1 MITSIDNEKLNAQS
15 QSSEKKTYDFPEKA
29 SLPSPSS
36 SFTLASRARATQVT
50 PAETPKTTNDLRPQK
65 NSDKSS
71 RHLRMKAAVLGAT
84 GLVGQHFVRLL
95 TDHPFFE
102 PTLLTSSDRN
112 AGKEFRQLALP
123 NLFPSECGQAFSEK
137 PLPDSILSLQLQPTR
152 PETINEVIKEAGVRV
167 IFSALPSG
175 VAGPIETGLRE
186 EGLALFTNSSS
197 HRMDEDIP
205 ILIPEVNADHLILAK
220 KQKEKYRGFIVAG
233 SNCCVAGLVLSLKPL
248 LSWGIKKVRVT
259 TFQSISGAGR
269 SGLSAYDLTDN
280 LIPFINNEEE
290 KISTETTKILGF
302 ILGENIVR
310 STFEV
315 SASCVRV
322 PVRQGHL
329 LEVEVEFQMV
339 PTVED
344 VIRAFSGFKSPES
357 FNLPTAPQEPIIL
370 RPEPDRPQPA
380 FDLWAGQP
388 ESARGMAVSVG
399 RLRLNDNSLR
409 FFALTN
415 NLIRGAAGNCLL
427 AAELAYRLGYLGK
440 SD

>member
-1 MITSIDNEKLNAQS
+1 MIKSIDNEKLNAQS
-15 QSSEKKTYDFPEKA
+15 QSSEKKIHDFSGKA
-29 SLPSPSS
+29 SLTLPSS
-36 SFTLASRARATQVT
+36 SFTLASREKATQVT
-50 PAETPKTTNDLRPQK
+50 QAETPKTTDDLRPQE
-65 NSDKSS
+65 NSDKFS
-71 RHLRMKAAVLGAT
+71 RHLRIKAAVLGAS
-84 GLVGQHFVRLL
+84 GLVGQYFVRLL

-112 AGKEFRQLALP
+112 AGKEFRKLALP
-123 NLFPSECGQAFSEK
+123 NLFPECGQGFSEK
-137 PLPDSILSLQLQPTR
+137 PFPDSILSLQLKPTHPDLIKLIR
-152 PETINEVIKEAGVRV
+152 DLGVEVV
-167 IFSALPSG
+167 FSALPSG
-175 VAGPIETGLRE
+175 VAGPIEAGLRE

-197 HRMDEDIP
+197 HRMDEDVP

-220 KQKEKYRGFIVAG
+220 KQKEKYGGFIVAG

-269 SGLSAYDLTDN
+269 AGLSAYDITNN

-302 ILGENIVR
+302 LLGENIIR

-339 PTVED
+339 PAVED
-344 VIRAFSGFKSPES
+344 IIRVLSGFKSLES

-388 ESARGMAVSVG
+388 ERARGMAVSVG
-399 RLRLNDNSLR
+399 RLRLNNNSLR
-409 FFALTN
+409 FFVLIN